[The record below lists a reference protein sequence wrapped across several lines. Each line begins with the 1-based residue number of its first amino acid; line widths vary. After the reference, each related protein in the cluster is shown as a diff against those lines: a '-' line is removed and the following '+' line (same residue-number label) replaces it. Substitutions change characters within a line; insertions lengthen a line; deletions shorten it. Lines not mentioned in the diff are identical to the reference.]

1 MVVAGLTGSIGMGK
15 SATVDMFRRLGV
27 PVHDSDAAVH
37 ELYSGDAVDPVG
49 KAFPGVVRDGSV
61 DRSLLA
67 QRVLNDPQAMK
78 RLEAMIHPM
87 VAAHRRSFVSQMR
100 RSGSPLVVLDVPLL
114 FETGAD
120 ADVDVRIVVTAPVDV
135 QKQRVLAR
143 PGMTP
148 EKFAAILGRQ
158 MPDEE
163 KRRRADIV
171 IDTSRGFAAVERDV
185 KDIVN
190 RLSAHVE
197 PN

>member
-1 MVVAGLTGSIGMGK
+1 MGK

-49 KAFPGVVRDGSV
+49 KAFPGVLRDGSV

>member
-49 KAFPGVVRDGSV
+49 KAFPGVLRDGSV